1 MLEYGGYRNYEK
13 IEPKG
18 LCILIEKMQ
27 ETDLRKNGEI
37 YIPDSDSLKNY
48 KMGVGKILDLS
59 KKAKEETKLSIGDYV
74 LYDYYSAHDDKSINI
89 LTNYENIIFKVSYD
103 EAIRFLNGKL

>member
-1 MLEYGGYRNYEK
+1 MLEYGYKKYNK

-27 ETDLRKNGEI
+27 ENDLRKNGDI
-37 YIPDSDSLKNY
+37 YIPDSDKLKNY

-59 KKAKEETKLSIGDYV
+59 KKAKEETKLNVGDYV
-74 LYDYYSAHDDKSINI
+74 LYDYFSAHDDKSKNV
-89 LTNYENIIFKVSYD
+89 LTNYENIIFQISYD
-103 EAIRFLNGKL
+103 EVIKFLNGKL

>member
-1 MLEYGGYRNYEK
+1 MLEYGYKKYDK

-27 ETDLRKNGEI
+27 ETDLRKNDGI
-37 YIPDSDSLKNY
+37 YIPDSDKLKNY

-59 KKAKEETKLSIGDYV
+59 KKAHEETKLEIGDYV
-74 LYDYYSAHDDKSINI
+74 LYDYYSAHNDNSINI